1 MGRLGLRRKSSESLV
16 RPFGSVLRCDTRL
29 RHGLHV
35 LLSRNK
41 NKGEARLGRE
51 REQKANFCLTAYA
64 VRGIWV
70 PNGIRVSTGYAVPPL
85 ENPDPSHPIRGPAAA
100 RSSISRR
107 RVRRRRDPQKQLTAR
122 PALERFEGMSREEVE
137 FFAAF
142 EMTGERFRPGF
153 LCRILA
159 RRRTLRQA
167 GTKSE
172 LLLARLRR
180 SWHIR
185 LQWNSCGCRRRLRP
199 ARPSLEKSRSFQSGP
214 GPPALHRASF
224 RRSS

>member
-1 MGRLGLRRKSSESLV
+1 M
-16 RPFGSVLRCDTRL
+16 
-29 RHGLHV
+29 
-35 LLSRNK
+35 LLSGNK

-70 PNGIRVSTGYAVPPL
+70 PSGIRVPTGYAVPPL

-122 PALERFEGMSREEVE
+122 PALERFEGMSREEEE

-142 EMTGERFRPGF
+142 EMTGER
-153 LCRILA
+153 
-159 RRRTLRQA
+159 
-167 GTKSE
+167 
-172 LLLARLRR
+172 
-180 SWHIR
+180 
-185 LQWNSCGCRRRLRP
+185 LRP
-199 ARPSLEKSRSFQSGP
+199 AFFVIFSLAAAPCAKREQKGNFCLHAYAGWA
-214 GPPALHRASF
+214 GADTCAAIEAALQK
-224 RRSS
+224 